1 MGAFFISRLCYT
13 YQYII
18 KKTGDVMKMILIFG
32 PQAVGKMTIGERIS
46 EKMSLPLM
54 HNHVTLD
61 AIWPYIGWNKKT
73 FELSDQLRLDMFN
86 YISKDL
92 NHPGL
97 IFTFVWAFDR
107 EEDWAFV
114 DKIKRIFNATHH
126 ELYFIELTAD
136 LDERLRRNQ
145 TENRLLKKP
154 SKRDIAYSN
163 HELLTSAEEN
173 RLNSHPG
180 EMKEKNYLK
189 LDITTLS
196 VDESST
202 EILHWLNEIEKGK

>member
-1 MGAFFISRLCYT
+1 
-13 YQYII
+13 
-18 KKTGDVMKMILIFG
+18 MKMILIFG

-46 EKMSLPLM
+46 ERMGLPLL

-73 FELSDQLRLDMFN
+73 FELSDQLRLDMFD
-86 YISKDL
+86 YISKDPD
-92 NHPGL
+92 HPGL

-114 DKIKRIFNATHH
+114 EKIKETFNQDHQ
-126 ELYFIELTAD
+126 ELYFVELAAD

-145 TENRLLKKP
+145 TENRLAKKP
-154 SKRDIAYSN
+154 SKRNIDYSN
-163 HELLTSAEEN
+163 HELLTSAEKN
-173 RLNSHPG
+173 RLNSHPD
-180 EMKEKNYLK
+180 EIKEQNYLK
-189 LDITTLS
+189 LDITNLS

>member
-1 MGAFFISRLCYT
+1 
-13 YQYII
+13 
-18 KKTGDVMKMILIFG
+18 MKMILIFG
-32 PQAVGKMTIGERIS
+32 PQAVGKMTIGKRIS
-46 EKMSLPLM
+46 EKMGLPLL

-73 FELSDQLRLDMFN
+73 FELSDQLRLDMFD
-86 YISKDL
+86 YISKDPD
-92 NHPGL
+92 HSGL
-97 IFTFVWAFDR
+97 IFTFVWAFGR

-114 DKIKRIFNATHH
+114 EKIKAIFSADYQ
-126 ELYFIELTAD
+126 ELYFVELAAD

-154 SKRDIAYSN
+154 SKRDVAYSN
-163 HELLTSAEEN
+163 HELLTSAERN

-180 EMKEKNYLK
+180 EIKEQNYLK
-189 LDITTLS
+189 LDITKLS

-202 EILHWLNEIEKGK
+202 EILHWLNVIEKGK

>member
-1 MGAFFISRLCYT
+1 M
-13 YQYII
+13 

-32 PQAVGKMTIGERIS
+32 PQAVGKMTIGKRIS
-46 EKMSLPLM
+46 EKMGLPLL

-73 FELSDQLRLDMFN
+73 FELSDQLRLDMFD
-86 YISKDL
+86 YISKDPD
-92 NHPGL
+92 HSGL
-97 IFTFVWAFDR
+97 IFTFVWAFGR

-114 DKIKRIFNATHH
+114 EKIKAIFNQAHQ
-126 ELYFIELTAD
+126 ELYFVELAAD

-154 SKRDIAYSN
+154 SKRDVAYSN
-163 HELLTSAEEN
+163 HELLTSAERN

-180 EMKEKNYLK
+180 EIKEQNYLK
-189 LDITTLS
+189 LDITKLS

-202 EILHWLNEIEKGK
+202 EILHWLNVIEKGK

>member
-1 MGAFFISRLCYT
+1 
-13 YQYII
+13 
-18 KKTGDVMKMILIFG
+18 MKMILIFG

-46 EKMSLPLM
+46 EKMGLPLL

-73 FELSDQLRLDMFN
+73 FELSDQLRLDMFD
-86 YISKDL
+86 YISKDPD
-92 NHPGL
+92 HSG
-97 IFTFVWAFDR
+97 IVFTFVWSFGR

-114 DKIKRIFNATHH
+114 EKIKAIFSADDQ
-126 ELYFIELTAD
+126 ELYFVELAAD

-163 HELLTSAEEN
+163 HELLTSTEHN

-180 EMKEKNYLK
+180 EIKEQNYLK
-189 LDITTLS
+189 LDITKLS
-196 VDESST
+196 VNESST
-202 EILHWLNEIEKGK
+202 EILHWLNVIEKGK